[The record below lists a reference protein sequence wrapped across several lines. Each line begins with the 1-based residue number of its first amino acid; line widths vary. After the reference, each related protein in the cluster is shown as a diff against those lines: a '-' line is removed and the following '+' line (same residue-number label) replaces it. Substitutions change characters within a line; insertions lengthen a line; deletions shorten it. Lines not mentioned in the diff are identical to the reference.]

1 MSAGAVIIIRQN
13 QLIRAFREADAMDA
27 ENAVTLASLG
37 KSETWIFRRMCDAG
51 VFVAVGDGRYYLS
64 AEGAETF
71 IVRRW
76 RRISVS
82 IGVFLALLLALM
94 AIKMLSR

>member
-13 QLIRAFREADAMDA
+13 QLIRSFREADAVDA

-64 AEGAETF
+64 AEGAEAF
-71 IVRRW
+71 VARRW
-76 RRISVS
+76 RRILVFLG
-82 IGVFLALLLALM
+82 IFLALFLALI
-94 AIKMLSR
+94 AVKMLNR